1 VTITGQHLE
10 DITIEIARKISGD
23 EVFQR
28 RVLMLAVEKEVR
40 RIGAW
45 TKEDDRPSGS
55 VGEKSEGLAK
65 IDWAISH
72 LYQHGRLDRKGR
84 NRWIVPK

>member
-1 VTITGQHLE
+1 MQ
-10 DITIEIARKISGD
+10 A
-23 EVFQR
+23 
-28 RVLMLAVEKEVR
+28 AEKEIR

-45 TKEDDRPSGS
+45 TQSDDKPPTSA
-55 VGEKSEGLAK
+55 GEKSVGLAK

-72 LYQHGRLDRKGR
+72 LNQRGRLDRAGR